1 MNVIRCSKLDNFC
14 YVCGRFVSK
23 RAHKAEASKLKNE
36 FTPKFKFAYRCYF
49 GQHAIPG
56 EDYTPAVACGSCA
69 SSLNSWLF
77 KKKTKMPFG
86 TPMIWRP
93 HTREHEHVE
102 TECYA
107 CVNYDEG
114 MKTRKR
120 VKNYVSTHSGTLPM
134 PHRHDEDLP
143 VPPTSMEVT
152 GGEGSSAPFVFSE
165 QSEMSVLP
173 GQSEIADPTFELSIP
188 TYRIRQREPELFT
201 QEALDYLVALAGMSQ
216 RMAELMARALKVRH
230 LTAPN
235 FKITAYRRRQRR
247 YQRYFTVNAAGTMD
261 YCHDVV
267 GLAREMGI

>member
-1 MNVIRCSKLDNFC
+1 
-14 YVCGRFVSK
+14 
-23 RAHKAEASKLKNE
+23 
-36 FTPKFKFAYRCYF
+36 
-49 GQHAIPG
+49 
-56 EDYTPAVACGSCA
+56 
-69 SSLNSWLF
+69 
-77 KKKTKMPFG
+77 
-86 TPMIWRP
+86 
-93 HTREHEHVE
+93 
-102 TECYA
+102 
-107 CVNYDEG
+107 
-114 MKTRKR
+114 
-120 VKNYVSTHSGTLPM
+120 
-134 PHRHDEDLP
+134 
-143 VPPTSMEVT
+143 
-152 GGEGSSAPFVFSE
+152 
-165 QSEMSVLP
+165 MSVLP